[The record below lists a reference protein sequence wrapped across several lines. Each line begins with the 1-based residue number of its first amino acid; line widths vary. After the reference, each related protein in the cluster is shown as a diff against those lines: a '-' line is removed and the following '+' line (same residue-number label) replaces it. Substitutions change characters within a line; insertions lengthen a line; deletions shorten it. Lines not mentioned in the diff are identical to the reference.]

1 MNIYHCMIELK
12 DGARALAFATAVEAW
27 MNYLKAQGLILGW
40 RLMRRKFRLASGAH
54 TDFLLEIDVGGLRD
68 LDDAFAALSNPDE
81 AAERRYDQ
89 MHQMIAAIN
98 VGLYRPFPDPAR
110 RERIALI

>member
-12 DGARALAFATAVEAW
+12 DGARALAFAAAVEAW
-27 MNYLKAQGLILGW
+27 MGYLMAQGLILDW

-54 TDFLLEIDVGGLRD
+54 TDFLLEIDVGGLAD
-68 LDDAFAALSNPDE
+68 LDAAFAALSTPE
-81 AAERRYDQ
+81 EGAERRYDH
-89 MHQMIAAIN
+89 MHQMIAQIE
-98 VGLYRPFPDPAR
+98 VGLYRPFPDPAH